1 MGILIVMVAVFGI
14 YSAGL
19 APDRPGGP
27 GSGAPDIHAAR
38 ETLRHE
44 PAMHDEKGFLPSRLL
59 DCRAHG
65 SRVLYRDLSRPP
77 AHGVDGAAHAG
88 TCGERCVQD

>member
-1 MGILIVMVAVFGI
+1 MGILIVLVAVFGI

-19 APDRPGGP
+19 APD
-27 GSGAPDIHAAR
+27 IHVTR
-38 ETLRHE
+38 ETVRHE
-44 PAMHDEKGFLPSRLL
+44 PAAQDEEGFLPSRLL

-65 SRVLYRDLSRPP
+65 SRALYRDLSRPP